1 MFIKKYYL
9 GKTGRGPLR
18 FKQPEIAASVAM
30 ACCHLQNFLF
40 DVRREDENDD
50 DLYDLDEEEAA
61 VPLREDGAEDDFNG
75 TNRIFD
81 LYRQYKGL

>member
-1 MFIKKYYL
+1 MNKAAE
-9 GKTGRGPLR
+9 GSPLT
-18 FKQPEIAASVAM
+18 
-30 ACCHLQNFLF
+30 LF

-50 DLYDLDEEEAA
+50 DLYDLEEEEAV
-61 VPLREDGAEDDFNG
+61 VPLREEDGADDDFNG